1 MGTTE
6 KAALSFVPI
15 PWPMRSVGLCDRNFE
30 AVVQVVRFA
39 LATAELLTVASV
51 GPMAPALAC

>member
-1 MGTTE
+1 
-6 KAALSFVPI
+6 
-15 PWPMRSVGLCDRNFE
+15 MRSVGLCDRNFE